1 MDQFYQNP
9 RPTARRTLPLATV
22 PRSTPSAPPWLRR
35 QSVHALR
42 AAHAAQGGGL
52 KRVLGF
58 GSLVAIGI
66 GCTIG
71 AGIFVW
77 PGFVAATHSGPAVMI
92 SFVIAAVACGIAA
105 LCYAEL
111 AVLIPASGS
120 AYSYT
125 YATLGEFA
133 AWMIGW
139 MLLLEY
145 GLSNSAVAAGWG
157 NYLAP
162 LLKGVG
168 IALPPQL
175 MYATGEALP
184 NGAGY
189 GVFNVPAAIAV
200 AIPTILLL
208 FGIRESARFNNAMV
222 AAKIAVLVM
231 FVAFCAPAVDAA
243 RFTPFMPFGWPGV
256 MTGAAFLFFLFIG
269 FDAVSTVAEEC
280 VDPQRDLPR
289 AIVAGLAI
297 VTALYVSV
305 AAVLVGVVPLADLK
319 ELKEPLAYA
328 LTLAGHPIASHVLAV
343 VAVVGILAI
352 ILIAAIGQTRILYVM
367 ARDGL
372 MPKFMGRV
380 SEKTG
385 TPVASTILLGLI
397 TGCIA
402 ATVPLGVLAELVSIG
417 TLAAFSAV
425 SIAVVVLRRREPD
438 LVRTFK
444 TPMSP
449 ALPIVGV
456 CANLYLMTTLPHEV
470 WSRFAIWLAI
480 GVAIYFGWGMR
491 SAGKVFD
498 PTQEAAPPG
507 EPPLA
512 T

>member
-1 MDQFYQNP
+1 M
-9 RPTARRTLPLATV
+9 ATV
-22 PRSTPSAPPWLRR
+22 GPATPPAAPWLRKK
-35 QSVHALR
+35 SIHALR
-42 AAHAAQGGGL
+42 ALHAENEAKGGGL

-58 GSLVAIGI
+58 WSLVAIGI

-77 PGFVAATHSGPAVMI
+77 PGFVAATHSGPAVVV
-92 SFVIAAVACGIAA
+92 SFVLAAIACGIAA

-162 LLKGVG
+162 LLKAVG
-168 IALPPQL
+168 YTIPVQY
-175 MYATGEALP
+175 MYATGEAIPDTALT
-184 NGAGY
+184 GII
-189 GVFNVPAAIAV
+189 NVPAAIAV
-200 AIPTILLL
+200 TIPTILLL
-208 FGIRESARFNNAMV
+208 LGIRESARFNNGMV
-222 AAKIAVLVM
+222 LAKIAVLLM
-231 FVAFCAPAVDAA
+231 FVAFCAPAIKVEH
-243 RFTPFMPFGWPGV
+243 FTPFAPFGWTGI

-289 AIVAGLAI
+289 AIMVGLGL
-297 VTALYVSV
+297 VTFLYVSV
-305 AAVLVGVVPLADLK
+305 AAVLIGVVPLADLK
-319 ELKEPLAYA
+319 DLKEPLAYGLA
-328 LTLAGHPIASHVLAV
+328 QAGHPVAAGVLAV
-343 VAVVGILAI
+343 VAVIGILAI

-372 MPKFMGRV
+372 MPRFMATV
-380 SEKTG
+380 SPRTG
-385 TPVASTILLGLI
+385 TPVYSTILLGII
-397 TGCIA
+397 TGLIA
-402 ATVPLGVLAELVSIG
+402 ATVPLGILAELVSIG

-425 SIAVVVLRRREPD
+425 SIAVVVLRRTEPE

-444 TPMSP
+444 TPLAP
-449 ALPIVGV
+449 WLPVAGV
-456 CANLYLMTTLPHEV
+456 MCNLYLMSTLPPAV
-470 WSRFAIWLAI
+470 WSRFAVWLAL
-480 GVAIYFGWGMR
+480 GVTIYLAWGMR
-491 SAGKVFD
+491 SASKVFD
-498 PTQEAAPPG
+498 PTTEATPP
-507 EPPLA
+507 EDPPLVR
-512 T
+512 

>member
-1 MDQFYQNP
+1 MASVGP
-9 RPTARRTLPLATV
+9 AKPAT
-22 PRSTPSAPPWLRR
+22 PPWLRKK
-35 QSVHALR
+35 SIHALR
-42 AAHAAQGGGL
+42 ALHAAQEAQGGGL

-58 GSLVAIGI
+58 WSLVAIGI

-77 PGFVAATHSGPAVMI
+77 PGFVAASFSGPAVI
-92 SFVIAAVACGIAA
+92 VSFVIAAIACGIAA

-162 LLKGVG
+162 LLKAVG
-168 IALPPQL
+168 FVIPPQF
-175 MYATGEALP
+175 MYATGEAIPGTTLT
-184 NGAGY
+184 GI
-189 GVFNVPAAIAV
+189 VNVPAAIAV

-208 FGIRESARFNNAMV
+208 FGIRESARFNNGMV
-222 AAKIAVLVM
+222 LAKIAVLVM
-231 FVAFCAPAVDAA
+231 FVAFCVPAIKPEH
-243 RFTPFMPFGWPGV
+243 FTPFAPFGWTGI

-289 AIVAGLAI
+289 AIMVGLGL

-305 AAVLVGVVPLADLK
+305 AAVLVGVVPLGNLK
-319 ELKEPLAYA
+319 DLKEPLAYA
-328 LTLAGHPIASHVLAV
+328 LSAAGHPVAASVLAV
-343 VAVVGILAI
+343 VAVIGILAI

-372 MPKFMGRV
+372 MPRFMAQV
-380 SEKTG
+380 SPRTG

-397 TGCIA
+397 TGLIA
-402 ATVPLGVLAELVSIG
+402 ATVPLGILAELVSIG

-425 SIAVVVLRRREPD
+425 SIAVVVLRRTEPEI
-438 LVRTFK
+438 VRTFR
-444 TPMSP
+444 TPLAP
-449 ALPIVGV
+449 WLPIAGV
-456 CANLYLMTTLPHEV
+456 VCNLYLMSTLPPAV
-470 WSRFAIWLAI
+470 WSRFAVWLAI
-480 GVAIYFGWGMR
+480 GVTIYLAWGMR

-498 PTQEAAPPG
+498 PTTEATPPE
-507 EPPLA
+507 EPPLVH
-512 T
+512 